1 MFDHRERGGYCRA
14 VHKGGEDIIVVETIS
29 RFHYSVEMGCFIQHK
44 YRSKIF
50 QRKQSPPA
58 AVKSIKLC
66 DNKPAILPE
75 PARIVTQ
82 HANWL
87 INNNPPRRPLPLPR
101 ETPSEKGSFIPI
113 NKQSLTTTNSKSWV
127 TFIHSEPKP
136 LPPPKDHYPTALPT
150 RLQCFTYQE
159 ISTACNSFS
168 PERCLYEGPAESVY
182 RASLKQGSNT
192 DEHRVENATVTRLL
206 GTRQTYKEFLMEVNT
221 ISCLDH
227 SHLCKLIGFHA
238 RENGERMIVYERL
251 HHGSLDGLLYGN
263 RSPSLTDWRT
273 RMKMALGVAQGLTYL
288 HEEGPFQAM
297 YCEFNAANVQIDKEF
312 NAKLSDY
319 GFARCNLEA
328 QVPYIATAPY
338 LAPETVARG
347 LVTPKSNVWSFGIML
362 LELLTGRQHMN
373 HRRPKDERN
382 LVKWSMK
389 FVKDERSL
397 AFIVDPRLI
406 AGFSIQEAKIV
417 ADLAQRC
424 LHKEPL
430 DRPTMRAAVQI
441 LKRIQD
447 MTMSNLPKYPLR
459 KATVHEQ

>member
-1 MFDHRERGGYCRA
+1 
-14 VHKGGEDIIVVETIS
+14 
-29 RFHYSVEMGCFIQHK
+29 MGCFIQHK
-44 YRSKIF
+44 YRSKFF
-50 QRKQSPPA
+50 QRKRSPPA
-58 AVKSIKLC
+58 ALKSINLC

-87 INNNPPRRPLPLPR
+87 INNNPPWKPLPLPR

-159 ISTACNSFS
+159 ISIACNSFS
-168 PERCLYEGPAESVY
+168 PEWCLYEGPAESVY

-206 GTRQTYKEFLMEVNT
+206 GTRQTYKEFFMEVNT

-227 SHLCKLIGFHA
+227 SHICKLIGFHA
-238 RENGERMIVYERL
+238 RENGERMLFYERL
-251 HHGSLDGLLYGN
+251 HHGSLDGLLDGN

-273 RMKMALGVAQGLTYL
+273 RMKIALGVAQGLTYL
-288 HEEGPFQAM
+288 HEEGPFQA
-297 YCEFNAANVQIDKEF
+297 
-312 NAKLSDY
+312 
-319 GFARCNLEA
+319 
-328 QVPYIATAPY
+328 TTPY

-347 LVTPKSNVWSFGIML
+347 LLTPKSNVWSFGIML

-397 AFIVDPRLI
+397 ALIVDPRLI
-406 AGFSIQEAKIV
+406 AGFSVQEAKIV
-417 ADLAQRC
+417 VDLAQRC

-447 MTMSNLPKYPLR
+447 MTMSNLPKFPLR
-459 KATVHEQ
+459 KATVHE